1 MKKKTI
7 VALLVCFSVF
17 GAACN
22 STPEEKKPTAA
33 PTSGA
38 VPTVKTEPTNAPEED
53 LLSTLVEELDSGTE
67 EDAVYFTSAI
77 RYPKYEGKGA
87 DVLNEFVQSITQTF
101 REYLPEAKEQALMD
115 YHEYKDLEFFP
126 FPETEELTISVI
138 AENEEWISFYGEQYS
153 NTGGAHPSVFG
164 KSYVVKKA
172 DASEVTISEFLSK
185 YSLTEEKVAEYAASK
200 IRENLEEDA
209 VMLFFDTE
217 GLADAFLIIMEEN
230 QWYLTE
236 NGLLLFANPYDIGPY
251 ALGMIECEIS
261 YEDLEQGL
269 KNE

>member
-1 MKKKTI
+1 MKKNAI
-7 VALLVCFSVF
+7 VVLLVCLSVF

-22 STPEEKKPTAA
+22 KAPKKTEPTTT

-38 VPTVKTEPTNAPEED
+38 VPTTEAEPTNAPEEN
-53 LLSTLVEELDSGTE
+53 LLSSLVEEVDSATE
-67 EDAVYFTSAI
+67 EDADYFASAI

-87 DVLNEFVQSITQTF
+87 DALNEFIQSITKSF

-115 YHEYKDLEFFP
+115 YHEYKDLDFFP
-126 FPETEELTISVI
+126 FPEVEELTISVV
-138 AENEEWISFYGEQYS
+138 AENDEWISFYQEQYS

-164 KSYVVKKA
+164 KSYVVKRA

-185 YSLTEEKVAEYAASK
+185 YSLTKEDVAKYAATK
-200 IRENLEEDA
+200 VREDLGEDA
-209 VMLFFDTE
+209 VMLFYETE
-217 GLADAFLIIMEEN
+217 SLADEFLFIMEEN

-251 ALGMIECEIS
+251 ALGIIECEIS
-261 YEDLEQGL
+261 NEVLEQGL